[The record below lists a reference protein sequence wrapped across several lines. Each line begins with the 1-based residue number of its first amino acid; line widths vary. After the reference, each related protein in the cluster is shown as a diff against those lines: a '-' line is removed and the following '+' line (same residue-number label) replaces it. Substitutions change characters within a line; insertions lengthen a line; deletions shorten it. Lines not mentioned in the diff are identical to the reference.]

1 MSSNKF
7 LFPDPAFY
15 LKLLYCFLILY
26 YAYTNRR
33 PEMPLEHF
41 NRITQDLGVMGG
53 KPCIRGMRMTVGRIL
68 YQIGAEVVFT

>member
-1 MSSNKF
+1 
-7 LFPDPAFY
+7 
-15 LKLLYCFLILY
+15 
-26 YAYTNRR
+26 
-33 PEMPLEHF
+33 MPLEHF